1 MRLNLRENEKVKF
14 EIRKH
19 WFIIFVQ
26 AFLILL
32 VTLAPIVFLSLLKSF
47 YDFIPLTE
55 TTSLLR
61 FLYSV
66 WILFMWM
73 GLFILWTD
81 WYFDV
86 WIVTNKR
93 IIDIEQ
99 KGLFRRDIASL
110 SLDRIQDIRVEVRG
124 IINTLLGIGDVYVQT
139 AGEAREFTIRGARQ
153 PNKVRKILMEVYQKK
168 IEEAKT
174 VKIEK

>member
-1 MRLNLRENEKVKF
+1 MRLNLAKNEKVKF

-32 VTLAPIVFLSLLKSF
+32 LSLVPLAFFAILKSSYNF
-47 YDFIPLTE
+47 VPSAE
-55 TTSLLR
+55 VTSLLR

-110 SLDRIQDIRVEVRG
+110 SLDQIQDIRIEVRG

-139 AGEAREFTIRGARQ
+139 AGEAREFTIRGARH

-168 IEEAKT
+168 IEEAKV